1 LLTHSFRIGAIQKS
15 QFIPDFNPSGG
26 RGDQPEGDA
35 VVPDQFP
42 KDRDGRFSA
51 ARQDASA

>member
-1 LLTHSFRIGAIQKS
+1 LTHSFRIGAIQKS
-15 QFIPDFNPSGG
+15 QFIPDFNLSGG